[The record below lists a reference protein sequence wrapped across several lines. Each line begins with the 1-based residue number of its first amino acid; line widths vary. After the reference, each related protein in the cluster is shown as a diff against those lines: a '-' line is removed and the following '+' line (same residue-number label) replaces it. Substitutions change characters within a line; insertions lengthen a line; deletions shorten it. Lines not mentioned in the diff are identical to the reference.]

1 MAHIFKHK
9 SENQNGIVV
18 ISHQEAYRAFEGHR
32 DIVQKIKSK
41 GYFIGVH
48 YGGLSIG
55 ALYPDFADFFMGRP
69 SVTDISVNYPH
80 SFAVPVVSS
89 NFTSTVF
96 KKDPEVKKYWDI
108 INISINVSR
117 AGKIKRLD
125 IFLREVKKIYD
136 KGYKYKIL
144 LVCPKRHEETPEDHF
159 TNIEDV
165 YYSMF
170 TKEERQLFT
179 LMRLDENLEFKG
191 LSKTQLAFFYQSSK
205 VSTLFST
212 CEGSPGVVAESLLCE
227 VPVVVHGHQ
236 SGSGRDCLDT
246 KNSVYWYDDNLAH
259 EALIQAVENYD
270 KSEFN
275 MDIMYDNYREDY
287 GLEKLKGYFTKLYAN
302 HGQEFDGELIN
313 TDDLVSRLPSHY
325 TDLPWV
331 DTRLYNGH
339 MVNREQFEMFES
351 RLLDG

>member
-18 ISHQEAYRAFEGHR
+18 ISHQEAYRAYESHT
-32 DIVQKIKSK
+32 DIMKRIKDK

-48 YGGLSIG
+48 YGGFSLG
-55 ALYPDFADFFMGRP
+55 ALYPSFADFFMGRP
-69 SVTDISVNYPH
+69 SVTDIATRHPE
-80 SFAVPVVSS
+80 SFAIPIVSS

-96 KKDPEVKKYWDI
+96 KKDPECKKYWDI
-108 INISINVSR
+108 INVSR

-125 IFLREVKKIYD
+125 LFLREIKKIYN
-136 KGYKYKIL
+136 KSYAYKVL

-165 YYSMF
+165 YYDMF
-170 TKEERQLFT
+170 TKDERQLFT

-191 LSKTQLAFFYQSSK
+191 LSKTQLSFFYQSSK

-227 VPVVVHGHQ
+227 VPVVVHGQ
-236 SGSGRDCLDT
+236 QAGSGRDCLNA
-246 KNSVYWYDDNLAH
+246 KNSVYWYNDDLAH

-270 KSEFN
+270 KAQF
-275 MDIMYDNYREDY
+275 DLPALYDNYREDY
-287 GLEKLKGYFTKLYAN
+287 GLDKLKTYFTKLYHN
-302 HGQEFDGELIN
+302 HGQEFDGRLVN

-339 MVNREQFEMFES
+339 MTNREQYEIFES
-351 RLLDG
+351 RLT